1 MRNLQVNFKNL
12 NSNQPL
18 SISLSGN
25 LTSKSA
31 IEFKS
36 NLLKV
41 LEEKRNDCYLNISAL
56 NQLDVT
62 GVNALAMA
70 HKTAQAL
77 GKKFYIVTS
86 GSDAAYEFLHLTK
99 FINYFNFKRA

>member
-1 MRNLQVNFKNL
+1 MKNLQVNFTNVN
-12 NSNQPL
+12 NSQPL
-18 SISLSGN
+18 AISLSGN

-31 IEFKS
+31 IDFKRD
-36 NLLKV
+36 LLNV
-41 LEEKRNDCYLNISAL
+41 MEEKRNDCYLDITNL

-70 HKTAQAL
+70 HKTAQRI
-77 GKKFYIVTS
+77 GKKLVIVSS

-99 FINYFNFKRA
+99 FVNYFNFKRA